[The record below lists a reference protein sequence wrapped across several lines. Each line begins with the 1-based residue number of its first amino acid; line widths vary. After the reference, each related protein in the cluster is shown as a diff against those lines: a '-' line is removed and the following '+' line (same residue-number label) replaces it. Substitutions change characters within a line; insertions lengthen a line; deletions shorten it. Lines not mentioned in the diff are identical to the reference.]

1 METEAQSGER
11 NYSSPTMAQI
21 WIQARQSPSPA
32 THVFLH
38 AESQC
43 PGPFRRA
50 VSETTPPTRPL
61 PPTPRESQP
70 SHVGPLPIFI
80 LSVSLSSFSPNPHP
94 LTSSGADPPFRFPL
108 EQKVTFHQGYVL
120 LLRMVGGWGREWEMS
135 KRSANRSDQVLPLH

>member
-1 METEAQSGER
+1 MQQRWKLRLRAVKGT
-11 NYSSPTMAQI
+11 
-21 WIQARQSPSPA
+21 IQVPRWPKFEPRHVRVQVQLHTSF
-32 THVFLH
+32 VFLH

-70 SHVGPLPIFI
+70 PHVGPLPMIFI
-80 LSVSLSSFSPNPHP
+80 LRVSLSYFSPNPHP

-120 LLRMVGGWGREWEMS
+120 LLRIWLGGGEGS
-135 KRSANRSDQVLPLH
+135 GK